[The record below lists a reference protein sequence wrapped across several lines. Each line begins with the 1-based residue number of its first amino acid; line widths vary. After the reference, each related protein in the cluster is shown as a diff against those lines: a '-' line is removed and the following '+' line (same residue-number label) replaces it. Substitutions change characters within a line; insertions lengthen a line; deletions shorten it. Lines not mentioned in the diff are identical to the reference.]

1 MKKVVLTA
9 GAVLRGDDAAG
20 PYLAKLLQ
28 DNPVEGIEV
37 IDGGQT
43 PEDDLGYIRKIK
55 VDELVLFDAA
65 SMELAPGEMRI
76 LQEEDVFSD
85 YMMTTHS
92 LPLSFL
98 IAELKNCCK
107 SVIFVGIQPAHTDF
121 MGPLTPQVKE
131 SCDKFYDIL
140 KNGEDVE
147 HSIPGI

>member
-1 MKKVVLTA
+1 MKRVVLTA

-20 PYLAKLLQ
+20 PYLAKIIQ
-28 DNPVEGIEV
+28 ENPIKDIEV

-43 PEDDLGYIRKIK
+43 PEDDLGYIRKLD
-55 VDELVLFDAA
+55 VDELILFDAA
-65 SMELAPGEMRI
+65 SMELTPGEMRI
-76 LQEEDVFSD
+76 LQEEEVFSD

-98 IAELKNCCK
+98 IAELKSCCK

-121 MGPLTPQVKE
+121 MGALTPQVKA

-140 KNGEDVE
+140 KSGADVK
-147 HSIPGI
+147 HSIPRI

>member
-1 MKKVVLTA
+1 MKRVVLTA

-43 PEDDLGYIRKIK
+43 PEDDLGYIRKIG
-55 VDELVLFDAA
+55 VDELILFDAA

-121 MGPLTPQVKE
+121 MGALTPQVKK

-147 HSIPGI
+147 NTISRL

>member
-1 MKKVVLTA
+1 MKRVVLTA

-28 DNPVEGIEV
+28 DNPVEDIEV

-43 PEDDLGYIRKIK
+43 PEDDLGYIRKID
-55 VDELVLFDAA
+55 VDELILFDAA

-98 IAELKNCCK
+98 IAELKSCCK

-121 MGPLTPQVKE
+121 MGALTPQVKE

-140 KNGEDVE
+140 KSEADVE
-147 HSIPGI
+147 YSISRI

>member
-28 DNPVEGIEV
+28 DNPIEGIEV

-43 PEDDLGYIRKIK
+43 PEDDLGYIRKID
-55 VDELVLFDAA
+55 VDELILFDAA

-98 IAELKNCCK
+98 ISELKSCCK
-107 SVIFVGIQPAHTDF
+107 RVIFVGIQPAHTDF
-121 MGPLTPQVKE
+121 MGALTPQVKE
-131 SCDKFYDIL
+131 SCDRFYDIL
-140 KNGEDVE
+140 KSGADVE